1 MDKSINSRTMPKSL
15 VASVSKSAICVT
27 NCAEINTIITGEIL
41 KDTGYFIP
49 SDIKKIHITF
59 NL

>member
-1 MDKSINSRTMPKSL
+1 MPKSL